1 MRLSI
6 NLFLAVLSICLAAPA
21 AMAQEITLNRVVAVV
36 NGDPITMHELEIQS
50 MPAFARDK
58 INPNDPANKAKV
70 DEILK
75 ATLEEVI
82 IDRLI
87 SQDAERLGIKAS
99 ESDVDAEIQNIMKRN
114 NIKTQMEFERA
125 LSAQGLDMPTFRQKM
140 RNNLINSRL
149 TNQMV
154 ARQIL
159 IPSSD
164 IEKYYA
170 EHKEEFIDR
179 EVDLQILVFNPAM
192 KPAEIQ
198 HVAKAVKNGKVSFAE
213 AVQKCSVGPASDTD
227 GKVENM
233 NWRGLAPQI
242 RATLETAQI
251 GQVTDV
257 LNVDGQPMMFILLRL
272 TEPTQKSLDDVRG
285 EIENTLK
292 MPLAKGRFDEYVSQL
307 RNKAVIDIRM

>member
-292 MPLAKGRFDEYVSQL
+292 MPLAKARFDEYVSQL

>member
-179 EVDLQILVFNPAM
+179 EVDLQILVFNPGM

>member
-6 NLFLAVLSICLAAPA
+6 NLFLVVLSICLAAPA

-36 NGDPITMHELEIQS
+36 NGDPITMHELELQS

-58 INPNDPANKAKV
+58 INPNDPANKDKV

-75 ATLEEVI
+75 GSLEEVI

>member
-1 MRLSI
+1 
-6 NLFLAVLSICLAAPA
+6 
-21 AMAQEITLNRVVAVV
+21 
-36 NGDPITMHELEIQS
+36 MHELEIQS

-87 SQDAERLGIKAS
+87 SQDAERLCIKAS

>member
-1 MRLSI
+1 MRFSI
-6 NLFLAVLSICLAAPA
+6 RIILTVLSICLTAPA
-21 AMAQEITLNRVVAVV
+21 VMAQEITLNRVVAVV
-36 NGDPITMHELEIQS
+36 NGDPITLHELELQA
-50 MPAFARDK
+50 MPMFAREK
-58 INPNDPANKAKV
+58 INPNDPANQAKV

-75 ATLEEVI
+75 TTLDETI

-87 SQDAERLGIKAS
+87 TQDAERLGIKAS

>member
-6 NLFLAVLSICLAAPA
+6 NLFLVVLSICLAAPA

-36 NGDPITMHELEIQS
+36 NGDPITMHELELQS

-58 INPNDPANKAKV
+58 INPNDPANKDKV

-75 ATLEEVI
+75 GSLEEVI

-213 AVQKCSVGPASDTD
+213 AVQKCSIGPASDTD

-292 MPLAKGRFDEYVSQL
+292 MPLAKARFDEYVSQL

>member
-36 NGDPITMHELEIQS
+36 NGDPITMHELELQS

>member
-1 MRLSI
+1 
-6 NLFLAVLSICLAAPA
+6 
-21 AMAQEITLNRVVAVV
+21 MAQEITLNRVVAVV

-292 MPLAKGRFDEYVSQL
+292 MPLAKARFDEYVSQL

>member
-213 AVQKCSVGPASDTD
+213 AVQKCSIGPASDTD